1 MRSVLRFLA
10 VMAGCVA
17 ACGASWA
24 GELEHCG
31 LGPGGHYPVA
41 VLARPAGAGDQIIY
55 LRHGG
60 RTSALF
66 GNADSED
73 SRASQLKT
81 GCIGQGEKL
90 LVLAGEFYS
99 SGYPKGILLRYQ
111 GGRVQRLDF
120 AERAYPHMAYLSAGG
135 MRLYIAS
142 GRPDAAQKWTV
153 YRYDAAA
160 GQSMDEEYACCLPRP
175 RKGETRYRLD

>member
-1 MRSVLRFLA
+1 MTSVLRFLA
-10 VMAGCVA
+10 CLACAA
-17 ACGASWA
+17 ACGASSA
-24 GELEHCG
+24 GQLENCG
-31 LGPGGHYPVA
+31 LGPGGGYPVA
-41 VLARPAGAGDQIIY
+41 VLAQQAGAGDQIIY

-60 RTSALF
+60 KTEALF

-81 GCIGQGEKL
+81 GCVGRGEKL

-99 SGYPKGILLRYQ
+99 SGYPKGVIMRYR

-120 AERAYPHMAYLSAGG
+120 AERAYPHMAYASAAGL
-135 MRLYIAS
+135 RLYIAS
-142 GRPDAAQKWTV
+142 GWPEAAKKWTV
-153 YRYDAAA
+153 YRYDTAT

-175 RKGETRYRLD
+175 KKGETRYRLD